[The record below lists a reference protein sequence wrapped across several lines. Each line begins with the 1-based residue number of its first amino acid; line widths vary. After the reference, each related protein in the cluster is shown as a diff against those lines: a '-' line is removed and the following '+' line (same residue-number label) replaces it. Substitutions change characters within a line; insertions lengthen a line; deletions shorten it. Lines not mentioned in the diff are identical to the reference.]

1 MALKQKITPYLW
13 FDGTAEEAANF
24 YVSIFENSRINSV
37 ARYSEAGP
45 GEPGTVMV
53 VAFELEG
60 QKFGAI
66 NGGPMFKLSEA
77 TSFFIDC
84 ETQEE
89 IDHFWSR
96 LVEGGTP
103 QPCGWL
109 KDKFGLSWQLGSASL
124 LEKIHT
130 SGNNAATGR
139 VIAAMMDMQK
149 IDLERL
155 TAAFEG

>member
-1 MALKQKITPYLW
+1 M
-13 FDGTAEEAANF
+13 
-24 YVSIFENSRINSV
+24 
-37 ARYSEAGP
+37 
-45 GEPGTVMV
+45 
-53 VAFELEG
+53 
-60 QKFGAI
+60 
-66 NGGPMFKLSEA
+66 
-77 TSFFIDC
+77 
-84 ETQEE
+84 
-89 IDHFWSR
+89 
-96 LVEGGTP
+96 
-103 QPCGWL
+103 

>member
-103 QPCGWL
+103 QPCG
-109 KDKFGLSWQLGSASL
+109 G
-124 LEKIHT
+124 
-130 SGNNAATGR
+130 
-139 VIAAMMDMQK
+139 
-149 IDLERL
+149 
-155 TAAFEG
+155 